1 MIATAARGACENRS
15 PTAVVHEEHAVKNS
29 MMFPLV
35 CLLAAGMLI
44 QGCRRASD
52 SAVESVRIE
61 TDSGVLA
68 GKVLDSGVRAWL
80 GIPFARPPVRDL
92 RWKEPQPIEWKG
104 VYNADRKMAQCP
116 QVLRPHNINHY
127 FGEEPTSEDCLY
139 MNVWAPPGSN
149 ADSRLPVIV
158 FIYGGGGTIGSSGM
172 ANYDGEQV
180 AKRGAI
186 FVNFNYRLGILGFM
200 AHPELT
206 KEQGGHSGN
215 YGYLDQNFALKWIN
229 RNIAKFGGDPAKVI
243 ISGQSA
249 GAGSVA
255 QQIFS
260 PLSKGLFRGAVMLS
274 SCNYTGSNTP
284 LAEAEATGLEVQKA
298 LGAET
303 LDDMRQVP
311 ADRIVALQSERQ
323 VGVSVPGIRTG
334 GVIDGY
340 FMPGTKAEILEAGRA
355 SDVPIIASYT
365 HDEAN
370 IALKQ
375 AKNVAEYE
383 EIARKTFGPAAD
395 EFLKLYPVSSDAD
408 IPRVAQEA
416 ANDASGLLN
425 SCTCASLQD
434 KYHKSPTYITV
445 YSRRHPYVPGVK
457 IADQDTATI
466 GAYHTSEVPY
476 YFGTQDAYNMF
487 RPTRNWTEW
496 DRELSAKM
504 TAALIA
510 FANTGDPSTPEV
522 DWPAW
527 TVEDERYINFGD
539 KITLEHVNRAR
550 LDFMAVHRPAQQRPG
565 TRGPRD

>member
-1 MIATAARGACENRS
+1 MKRLS
-15 PTAVVHEEHAVKNS
+15 VVAL
-29 MMFPLV
+29 M
-35 CLLAAGMLI
+35 CLLTATVPGCRQQPGDNAAAG
-44 QGCRRASD
+44 
-52 SAVESVRIE
+52 VRIE
-61 TDSGVLA
+61 IDSGVLV

-80 GIPFARPPVRDL
+80 GIPFAQPPLREL
-92 RWKEPQPIEWKG
+92 RWKEPQPITWKG

-149 ADSRLPVIV
+149 ADSKLPVIV

-180 AKRGAI
+180 AKRGAV
-186 FVNFNYRLGILGFM
+186 FVNFNYRIGILGFM

-215 YGYLDQNFALKWIN
+215 YGYLDQNAALKWIN
-229 RNIAKFGGDPAKVI
+229 RNIARFGGDPGKVI

-274 SCNYTGSNTP
+274 SCSYTGSNTP
-284 LAEAEATGLEVQKA
+284 LQAAEATGLEVQKA
-298 LGAET
+298 LQASN

-311 ADRIVALQSERQ
+311 ADRILALQAERQ
-323 VGVSVPGIRTG
+323 VGVSVQGIRTG

-340 FMPGTKAEILEAGRA
+340 FMPDTKAAILESGRA
-355 SDVPIIASYT
+355 NDVPIIASFT

-375 AKNVAEYE
+375 AKTVAEYT
-383 EIARKTFGPAAD
+383 AAASKSFGAAS
-395 EFLKLYPVSSDAD
+395 EAFLKLYPVSSEAD
-408 IPRVAQEA
+408 IARVAQEA
-416 ANDASGLLN
+416 ANDASGLAS
-425 SCTCASLQD
+425 SCTCASLQA
-434 KYHKSPTYITV
+434 KFHKSPAFITV
-445 YSRRHPYVPGVK
+445 FSRRHPYAPGVQ

-487 RPTRNWTEW
+487 RPTREWTPW
-496 DRELSAKM
+496 DRELSQKM
-504 TAALIA
+504 TATLIA
-510 FANTGDPSTPEV
+510 FANTGNPSTPDV
-522 DWPAW
+522 AWPAW
-527 TVEDERYINFGD
+527 TAADERYIDFGD
-539 KITLEHVNRAR
+539 RIAAETVNRAR
-550 LDFMAVHRPAQQRPG
+550 LDFMAANRPAQGPPSARP
-565 TRGPRD
+565 RGPRD